1 MDCRV
6 GPVLVWV
13 LVVAGF
19 GAAPIQADVVDQVV
33 ATVDT
38 QAILLSE
45 VMAEVGPAVNE
56 LRQTA
61 VSEAAFKR
69 TADLRVR
76 ETLDQHI
83 EAKILFREA
92 QLAGLDVDEEAI
104 DRELD
109 RLRDLYDSNEEFMQD
124 LEDAGETVGDLRLR
138 LRKQMLAR
146 AMAARKSRE
155 FETDVA
161 VSESEVAQ
169 YFQDHQD
176 EFHRP
181 ERARCRQVF
190 LPIEPDG
197 PNQEIVRAR
206 LEEVQDELASGAS
219 FAELAEAFS
228 KAAGAADGG
237 IIGWVERGDLVKPLE
252 DAVFATDEG
261 GVTDIVQSQY
271 GCHILLVEEKQEE
284 GLAALEDVRNE
295 IEPELRARAA
305 STKYEKWI
313 AELRKR
319 SRVRVFI

>member
-1 MDCRV
+1 MNWQAV
-6 GPVLVWV
+6 VWAV
-13 LVVAGF
+13 VVAGF
-19 GAAPIQADVVDQVV
+19 GAAPIQADIVDEVV

-38 QAILLSE
+38 EAILRSD
-45 VMAEVGPAVNE
+45 VIAEVSPALND

-61 VSEAAFKR
+61 VSDTAFQR
-69 TADLRVR
+69 TLDVKIR

-83 EAKILFREA
+83 EAMILYREA
-92 QLAGLDVDEEAI
+92 QLAGLEVDEDVI
-104 DRELD
+104 DRELE
-109 RLRDLYDSNEEFMQD
+109 RLRALYDSNEEFLQD

-138 LRKQMLAR
+138 LRKQVLAR
-146 AMAARKSRE
+146 AMAARKLRE
-155 FETDVA
+155 FEADVA

-176 EFHRP
+176 EFQRP

-190 LPIEPDG
+190 LPVEPDG
-197 PNQEIVRAR
+197 PNAEIVRAR
-206 LEEVQDELASGAS
+206 LEEVQDELANGAS

-237 IIGWVERGDLVKPLE
+237 NLGWVERGDYVKPIE

-261 GVTDIVQSQY
+261 DVTGIVQSQY
-271 GCHILLVEEKQEE
+271 GYHILLVEEKQEE
-284 GLAALEDVRNE
+284 GLAALEDVRKE

-305 STKYEKWI
+305 SVKYQKWI